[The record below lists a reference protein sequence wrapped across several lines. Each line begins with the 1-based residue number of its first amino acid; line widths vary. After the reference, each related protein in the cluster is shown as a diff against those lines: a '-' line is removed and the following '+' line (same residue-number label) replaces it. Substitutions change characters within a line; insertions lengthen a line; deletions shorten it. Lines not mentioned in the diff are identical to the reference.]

1 MRGII
6 SAGAYVPYRRLNR
19 GDIATTFGSG
29 GGKGTRAVA
38 GYDEDTTTMAVEAAR
53 FARRSA
59 PDDTVI
65 GSLWFA
71 TANPAYLDKNNAS
84 AIHAALRLDSPVPGI
99 DFGGALRSGVG
110 ALRAALEGNGSIIVV
125 ASDIRDGL
133 PTSADEHQGG
143 DGAAAVLVGSDAD
156 GPVIAEC
163 VGSGSATEEFIE
175 RWRTPGS
182 RRSRTWEERFGE
194 IKYGPLV
201 EQAWNLALKAAEL
214 QPDKIDKLIVTGMH
228 ARAVRSI
235 SGRLGT
241 SKAAVVDD
249 LSASVGNTG
258 TAQAALLLASAL
270 ETSAP
275 GEIIALVVLA
285 DGADV
290 LLFRTTPAL
299 ASYRPARSIATQVAN
314 GGSLSYGKF
323 LSWRGT
329 VTLEPPRRPEPD
341 RISASV
347 SGRTEEWKYAF
358 VGSRDRDSGEL
369 HLPPARVSR
378 VGDAVDDMIAAP
390 MSEVEGTV
398 ALFTIDR
405 IAYSP
410 SPPITFAVVDF
421 DGGGRHPV
429 ELTDVEVADL
439 AIGDRIE
446 MTFRKLFTSDE
457 IHNYF
462 WKARPIRA
470 GVRNEHTGADQA
482 PPSA

>member
-1 MRGII
+1 M
-6 SAGAYVPYRRLNR
+6 P
-19 GDIATTFGSG
+19 
-29 GGKGTRAVA
+29 AV
-38 GYDEDTTTMAVEAAR
+38 
-53 FARRSA
+53 
-59 PDDTVI
+59 
-65 GSLWFA
+65 
-71 TANPAYLDKNNAS
+71 
-84 AIHAALRLDSPVPGI
+84 

-110 ALRAALEGNGSIIVV
+110 ALRAALEGSGCIVVV
-125 ASDIRDGL
+125 ASDMRDGL
-133 PTSADEHQGG
+133 PTSADEAQGG
-143 DGAAAVLVGSDAD
+143 DGGAAILVGSDTD

-163 VGSGSATEEFIE
+163 IGTGSATEEFIE

-214 QPDKIDKLIVTGMH
+214 QPDQVDKLIVTGMH

-235 SGRLGT
+235 SSRLGA
-241 SKAAVVDD
+241 SKAAGVDD
-249 LSASVGNTG
+249 LSTSVGNTG
-258 TAQAALLLASAL
+258 TAQAALLLTSAL
-270 ETSAP
+270 ETSKP
-275 GEIIALVVLA
+275 GQVVALVVLA

-290 LLFRTTPAL
+290 LLFRTTAAV
-299 ASYRPARSIATQVAN
+299 ASYRPARSLATQVAN
-314 GGSLSYGKF
+314 GAALPYGKF
-323 LSWRGT
+323 LSWRGA
-329 VTLEPPRRPEPD
+329 VSLEPPRRPEPD

-347 SGRTEEWKYAF
+347 SGRTEDWKYAF

-378 VGDAVDDMIAAP
+378 VGDAVDDMVPAP
-390 MSEVEGTV
+390 MSEVEGTI

-429 ELTDVEVADL
+429 ELTDVDVADL

-462 WKARPIRA
+462 WKARPVRA
-470 GVRNEHTGADQA
+470 GLRNENGTDQA
-482 PPSA
+482 PQSA

>member
-1 MRGII
+1 M
-6 SAGAYVPYRRLNR
+6 
-19 GDIATTFGSG
+19 
-29 GGKGTRAVA
+29 
-38 GYDEDTTTMAVEAAR
+38 
-53 FARRSA
+53 
-59 PDDTVI
+59 
-65 GSLWFA
+65 
-71 TANPAYLDKNNAS
+71 
-84 AIHAALRLDSPVPGI
+84 
-99 DFGGALRSGVG
+99 
-110 ALRAALEGNGSIIVV
+110 
-125 ASDIRDGL
+125 
-133 PTSADEHQGG
+133 
-143 DGAAAVLVGSDAD
+143 
-156 GPVIAEC
+156 
-163 VGSGSATEEFIE
+163 
-175 RWRTPGS
+175 
-182 RRSRTWEERFGE
+182 
-194 IKYGPLV
+194 
-201 EQAWNLALKAAEL
+201 
-214 QPDKIDKLIVTGMH
+214 
-228 ARAVRSI
+228 RSI
-235 SGRLGT
+235 SGRLGA
-241 SKAAVVDD
+241 SNAAAVDD

-258 TAQAALLLASAL
+258 TAQAALLLTNAL
-270 ETSAP
+270 ETSEP
-275 GEIIALVVLA
+275 GQVIALVVLA

-290 LLFRTTPAL
+290 LLFRATPAI
-299 ASYRPARSIATQVAN
+299 ASYRAARSVTTQVAN

-378 VGDAVDDMIAAP
+378 VGDTVDDMIAAP

-421 DGGGRHPV
+421 DGGGRHPI

-470 GVRNEHTGADQA
+470 GIRNEHNGANQA